1 MGKEKVTKGKDKFK
15 KLKQRDLQLSFCS
28 LLYFIMLPSV
38 IQKFAKGYIRVSTQL
53 QKDDGTSLEI
63 QCKRIHDYC
72 NYKNF
77 ELVKIY
83 SDPGVS
89 GKSIDGR
96 PQMKALLDD
105 IQKDDYII
113 FTDLSRMSRSTLDSL
128 SIIQQIAN
136 KKAFFVCLALD
147 IDASTPNG
155 SFMIQVLCA
164 FNELERKNTAA
175 KVSYNMKVLS
185 QQGKLRNR
193 CPFGYKFVGKDK
205 DFEPEPTQQE
215 VIKIIINLYNQ
226 GHNPNKIAAILN
238 TQGYGP
244 TLNLNKTKISQNP
257 MFYQKTVQRILAD
270 HGLLEMKD
278 RKNADQ
284 RIKTYHPI
292 SSSL

>member
-1 MGKEKVTKGKDKFK
+1 
-15 KLKQRDLQLSFCS
+15 
-28 LLYFIMLPSV
+28 MLP
-38 IQKFAKGYIRVSTQL
+38 IQSKKFAKGYIRVSTQL
-53 QKDDGTSLEI
+53 QKDDGTSLEV
-63 QCKRIHDYC
+63 QSKRIQDYC

-96 PQMKALLDD
+96 PQMKALLDN
-105 IQKDDYII
+105 IEKEDYII

-128 SIIQQIAN
+128 KIIEQIAS

-155 SFMIQVLCA
+155 NFMIQVLCA
-164 FNELERKNTAA
+164 FNELERKNTAV
-175 KVSYNMKVLS
+175 KISTNMQVLS

-205 DFEPEPTQQE
+205 DFEEEATQQE
-215 VIKIIINLYNQ
+215 VIKMIINMYNN
-226 GHNPNKIAAILN
+226 GTNPNKIAAILN

-244 TLNLNKTKISQNP
+244 ILNLNKTKISQNP
-257 MFYQKTVQRILAD
+257 QFYQKTVQRILAD
-270 HGLLEMKD
+270 QGIIEVKD
-278 RKNADQ
+278 RKPADQ
-284 RIKTYHPI
+284 RIKTFH
-292 SSSL
+292 